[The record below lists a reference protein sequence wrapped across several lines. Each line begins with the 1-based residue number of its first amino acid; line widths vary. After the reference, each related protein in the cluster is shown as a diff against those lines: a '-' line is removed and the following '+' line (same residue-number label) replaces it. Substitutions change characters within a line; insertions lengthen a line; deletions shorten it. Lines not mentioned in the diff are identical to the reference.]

1 MLLARRSFTS
11 YRTACDAKATL
22 PKWRGV
28 TDVKP
33 RVTRRNVT
41 TRWSHHRFRCTQVE
55 LRIVDSIL
63 SAGLRESLLAGWC
76 ASPMLT
82 LELLQCVLVGRSFPT
97 CYCGNANDFSD
108 CT

>member
-1 MLLARRSFTS
+1 
-11 YRTACDAKATL
+11 
-22 PKWRGV
+22 
-28 TDVKP
+28 
-33 RVTRRNVT
+33 
-41 TRWSHHRFRCTQVE
+41 
-55 LRIVDSIL
+55 L
-63 SAGLRESLLAGWC
+63 SVGLRESLLAGWC